1 MAKRKYPQK
10 FDLIVIGA
18 GHAGCEA
25 ALAAARMGA
34 KTLLLTIDLE
44 HIAAMYCNPS
54 IGGPAKGHL
63 VREIDALG
71 GEMGKNIDATMIQIR
86 MLNTRKGPAVQALR
100 AQADKMQYHLN
111 MKRTLEKEP
120 KLSLKQGIVSD
131 IISEKGWVKGVL
143 TETGLLY
150 EGERVILTA
159 GTFLRSKIIIGDVSF
174 SAGPNLQYS
183 ARELSH
189 SLARLG
195 FNLKRFK
202 TGTSPRILG
211 ESLNY
216 EQLIP
221 QAGDPGSLYFSFV
234 NPGPRPDWQQAF
246 CFLTYTNPKTHTII
260 RDNIPAAPFLS
271 ELAEGSAGPRY
282 CPSIEDKVLSFPARE
297 RHQVFIEPEGLATDE
312 MYLSGLPTGLP
323 EEIQFAFL
331 QTIDGMEKVEMLR
344 PGYAIEYDCLDPT
357 QLELTL
363 ESKLL
368 KGFYTAGQVN
378 GTSGYEEAAGQGII
392 AGINAALSIRGRE
405 PLILDR
411 SQAYLGVLIDD
422 LVTKGTEEP
431 YRMFTSRA
439 EYRLTLRQDNAD
451 TRLTPL
457 GRRLG
462 LIDDRRWQI
471 FQQKEA
477 TLQNVMQILSSTPIT
492 PTGEVNAYLL
502 KIGSTEL
509 HKPVT
514 LKDIYKRPE
523 IKYENLRSLLP
534 SLPLVDAGL
543 INNIM
548 TMIKYEGYLN
558 RQERDIA
565 AYKELEKVQIPKG
578 LAYDEVVNLSSET
591 KERLQKI
598 KPRSVGQAYRVYGVT
613 PADITALLIHLE
625 KWQRL
630 QSPK

>member
-1 MAKRKYPQK
+1 MIKRKYPQK

-25 ALAAARMGA
+25 ALAAARMGIQ
-34 KTLLLTIDLE
+34 TLLLTIDLE
-44 HIAAMYCNPS
+44 HVAAMYCNPS

-86 MLNTRKGPAVQALR
+86 MLNTGKGPAVQALR
-100 AQADKMQYHLN
+100 AQADKMQYHLT
-111 MKRTLEKEP
+111 MKRTVEKEAN
-120 KLSLKQGIVSD
+120 LSLKQGIVTE
-131 IISEKGWVKGVL
+131 IVAEGGKVKGVL

-150 EGERVILTA
+150 ESKKVILTA

-183 ARELSH
+183 TQELSH

-211 ESLNY
+211 ETLDY
-216 EQLIP
+216 RKLIP
-221 QAGDPGSLYFSFV
+221 QAGDPGNLYFSFV
-234 NPGPRPDWQQAF
+234 NPGSRPDWQQAF
-246 CFLTYTNPKTHTII
+246 CYLTYTNPNTHAII
-260 RDNIPAAPFLS
+260 KDNIPAAPFLS

-297 RHQVFIEPEGLATDE
+297 RHQVFIEPEGLSTDE

-323 EEIQFAFL
+323 EEIQWAFL
-331 QTIDGMEKVEMLR
+331 QTIAGLEKVEMMR

-363 ESKLL
+363 ESKFL

-378 GTSGYEEAAGQGII
+378 GTSGYEEAAAQGII
-392 AGINAALSIRGRE
+392 AGINAALSIRGSE

-451 TRLTPL
+451 TRLTPV

-462 LIDDRRWQI
+462 LIEDDRWEK

-477 TLQNVMQILSSTPIT
+477 TMQNIMQTLASTPIT
-492 PTGEVNAYLL
+492 PTEEVNEYLL

-514 LKDIYKRPE
+514 LKDIYRRQE
-523 IKYENLRSLLP
+523 IEYENLRSLLP
-534 SLPLVDAGL
+534 SLPLVDEGL

-548 TMIKYEGYLN
+548 TMIKYEGYLK
-558 RQERDIA
+558 RQARDIDS
-565 AYKELEKVQIPKG
+565 YKELERVQIPPG
-578 LAYDEVVNLSSET
+578 LVFDEVVNLSIES
-591 KERLQKI
+591 KERLRKI
-598 KPRSVGQAYRVYGVT
+598 KPRSVGQAQRVYGVT
-613 PADITALLIHLE
+613 PADITALLIHLG
-625 KWQRL
+625 KLRRQ
-630 QSPK
+630 